1 MTPQP
6 AAVMPL
12 APFKVAALQMVST
25 PRVAENI
32 DTAAALIAQAA
43 MLGAKLVVLPE
54 YFGILGMKDTDKVA
68 VRESDGSGPLQD
80 FLAAV
85 AARHGVWVVGGSV
98 PLSCD
103 EPGKVLNTTLVYDD
117 KGRRV
122 ARYDKIHLFGF
133 ESGTERYQESATIV
147 PGSTPVALDTPLG
160 RLGLSICYDLR
171 FPELYRALAADI
183 IVVPAAFTATTGR
196 AHWELLLRARAVEN
210 LAWVI
215 AAAQGGRHENG
226 RETWGQSMVI
236 DPWGN
241 VLACQA
247 KGAGIVIAQID
258 PAFQQKMRASLP
270 ALGHRIM

>member
-1 MTPQP
+1 MTPEP
-6 AAVMPL
+6 ASAMPL

-32 DTAAALIAQAA
+32 ATATALIAQAA
-43 MLGAKLVVLPE
+43 MLGARLVVLPE

-68 VRESDGSGPLQD
+68 VRESEGSGPLQD

-147 PGSTPVALDTPLG
+147 PGSTPVALDTPFG

-183 IVVPAAFTATTGR
+183 IAVPAAFTATTGR

-270 ALGHRIM
+270 ALGHRVM